1 MAICLLFLHS
11 FFFHEPAV
19 LAPSK
24 CSLGLFTHFSRVV
37 GCLTTWKGCIKRSA
51 CRLRFA
57 RAYASAPRVFVINT
71 VSFPAPL
78 LQNICSIEERERACL
93 WATQYPMR
101 SDAEEKQKCLPPEQ
115 NNCPGL
121 LDKNTLFHKKHLRKL
136 SLSEA
141 YWEITAHFKQMQKE
155 QKNDSQTELV

>member
-1 MAICLLFLHS
+1 MLGIQKLCTTANSFHGIRGQRWQSVFCFYTP
-11 FFFHEPAV
+11 FFFYEPAV

-24 CSLGLFTHFSRVV
+24 CSLGLFTHFLRVV

-101 SDAEEKQKCLPPEQ
+101 SDAKEKQKCLPPEQ
-115 NNCPGL
+115 KNCHPGL
-121 LDKNTLFHKKHLRKL
+121 LDKNTLFTR
-136 SLSEA
+136 S
-141 YWEITAHFKQMQKE
+141 T
-155 QKNDSQTELV
+155 

>member
-1 MAICLLFLHS
+1 MDAVSECLESRSCVQQQTASTELGDKDGNLS
-11 FFFHEPAV
+11 FVFTLLFFHEPAV

-24 CSLGLFTHFSRVV
+24 CSLGLFTHFLRVV

-78 LQNICSIEERERACL
+78 LQNICSIEEQERACL
-93 WATQYPMR
+93 WATQHPMR
-101 SDAEEKQKCLPPEQ
+101 SDAKEKQKCLPPEQ
-115 NNCPGL
+115 KNCHPGL
-121 LDKNTLFHKKHLRKL
+121 LDKNTLFTR
-136 SLSEA
+136 S
-141 YWEITAHFKQMQKE
+141 T
-155 QKNDSQTELV
+155 